1 MVLPWY
7 QFSLQ
12 ASRLLLYDNMTN
24 IRLDIEFDGTEFA
37 GWQIQPNQRT
47 VQEEI
52 EKGLFKLTSET
63 IRITG
68 AGRTD
73 SGVHALGMVANFKS
87 DKTLPVKAYE
97 NGLNTLIPND
107 IYIKSA
113 RFVEDTFDARRCAI
127 RRSYCYRIAKSP
139 RAVGRQYA
147 WYPRGPFELG
157 KMKEASEYLVGEH
170 DFDAFSKYSED
181 IKTYK
186 SIVYQVQWKATID
199 EIWFEISAV
208 RFFHHMIRIITGTL
222 FEVGQGR
229 MSVFDF
235 KKVLD
240 SKDRSLAG
248 PTIPPHGLF
257 LTKVEYEN
265 ELFKKHG

>member
-1 MVLPWY
+1 
-7 QFSLQ
+7 
-12 ASRLLLYDNMTN
+12 MTN
-24 IRLDIEFDGTEFA
+24 VRLDIEFDGTDFA

-52 EKGLFKLTSET
+52 EKGLLKLTSET

-73 SGVHALGMVANFKS
+73 SGVHALGMVANFKYN
-87 DKTLPVKAYE
+87 KKLPVEAFEK
-97 NGLNTLIPND
+97 GLNTLIPDD

-113 RFVEDTFDARRCAI
+113 QFVEENFDARRCAA
-127 RRSYCYRIAKSP
+127 RRSYCYHIAKSP

-147 WYPRGPFELG
+147 WYPRGPFELA

-170 DFDAFSKYSED
+170 DFDAFSKISED
-181 IKTYK
+181 IKTYN
-186 SIVYQVQWKATID
+186 SLVYQVQWKETHD
-199 EIWFEISAV
+199 EIQFEISAI
-208 RFFHHMIRIITGTL
+208 RFFHHMIRIIIGTL

-229 MSVFDF
+229 MSVLGF
-235 KKVLD
+235 KNVLD

-265 ELFKKHG
+265 ELL